1 MYQSLEPVKLRSGET
16 VEAGFFRA
24 PNLDW
29 AERIEALLLHQ
40 DEIWNWQN
48 RVHLRETIDL
58 DVTYYVLHRDGVP
71 LSSIATWKS
80 SNVAMRGHVWTVPAE
95 RRNGACK
102 GLMARQMDDF
112 RTHGGEAVYLFTN
125 FETVPY
131 RINVDFDFEAVEPG
145 SGHMVYLTRAK
156 EDFEEAF
163 FVGGETDIRPLSWSL
178 WPRSAPLFSGPYPGA
193 VRCAGWKLIGQLS
206 PELPY
211 LEALRAELSREGNG
225 APPRALQ
232 LVDTAT
238 DAVAGMA
245 AWTWADSAETLCQVD
260 IYCHPKYWD
269 YADRLLEALEL
280 PKAKKYIVHGDG
292 ACPKQLEVL
301 SRAGFRQVKD
311 IASVPVE
318 PCRSE
323 WGYTPRSAL
332 GATAVR
338 AAMAVLGPAFPKKI
352 NGTGRQRFDLR
363 VFERA

>member
-1 MYQSLEPVKLRSGET
+1 
-16 VEAGFFRA
+16 
-24 PNLDW
+24 
-29 AERIEALLLHQ
+29 
-40 DEIWNWQN
+40 
-48 RVHLRETIDL
+48 
-58 DVTYYVLHRDGVP
+58 
-71 LSSIATWKS
+71 
-80 SNVAMRGHVWTVPAE
+80 MRGHVWTVPAE

-125 FETVPY
+125 FATVPY

-211 LEALRAELSREGNG
+211 LEALRAELSREGDG

-332 GATAVR
+332 GTTAVR